1 VWLHLGFTFIVI
13 SAGLQSVPDELLESA
28 RMDGAGAW
36 RRFRHVTLPL
46 LSPTLLFVFVV
57 LSINAFQSFGQ
68 IDLLTEGGPNDRTR
82 VLVYAIFQEVR
93 RGDPSTAAGQAV
105 ALFGILFL
113 LTIVQLRVLER
124 RVFYG

>member
-1 VWLHLGFTFIVI
+1 
-13 SAGLQSVPDELLESA
+13 
-28 RMDGAGAW
+28 
-36 RRFRHVTLPL
+36 
-46 LSPTLLFVFVV
+46 VV

-68 IDLLTEGGPNDRTR
+68 IDLLTQGGPNDRTR

-93 RGDPSTAAGQAV
+93 RGDPSSAAGQAV
-105 ALFGILFL
+105 ALFAILFV